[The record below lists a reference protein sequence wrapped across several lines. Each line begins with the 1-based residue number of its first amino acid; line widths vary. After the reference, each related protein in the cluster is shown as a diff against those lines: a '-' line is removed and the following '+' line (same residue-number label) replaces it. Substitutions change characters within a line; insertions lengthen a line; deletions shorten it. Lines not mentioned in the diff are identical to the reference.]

1 MIPRCLYYVE
11 GNLAGDIMTNHDID
25 RKIMEIAQG
34 DIGALET
41 LYNEMKRPVYHYAL
55 QISGNREIAEDAMQD
70 TFISIMSNSRSY
82 IPKGSGRAW
91 ILTITK
97 NKTLNL
103 IKKQNQFCPVDGIE
117 NQKAYSYQMSVPIED
132 ADSFMNILRP
142 LNKKEH
148 DIVVLRILVGLTL
161 TQIAKE
167 LALPKGSVFWSYNN
181 AMKKLK
187 KSLINDKEIEP
198 CIEQSKS

>member
-1 MIPRCLYYVE
+1 
-11 GNLAGDIMTNHDID
+11 MTNHDID

-103 IKKQNQFCPVDGIE
+103 IKKQNQFCPFDGIE
-117 NQKAYSYQMSVPIED
+117 NQKAYSYQMSVPFED
-132 ADSFMNILRP
+132 VDSFMDILRP

-187 KSLINDKEIEP
+187 KSLINVKEFDP
-198 CIEQSKS
+198 CIEQLKN

>member
-1 MIPRCLYYVE
+1 M
-11 GNLAGDIMTNHDID
+11 AGDIMTNHDID

-34 DIGALET
+34 DIGALKT

-70 TFISIMSNSRSY
+70 TFVSIMSNSRSY

>member
-1 MIPRCLYYVE
+1 M
-11 GNLAGDIMTNHDID
+11 AGDIMTNHDID

-55 QISGNREIAEDAMQD
+55 HISGNREIAEDAMQD